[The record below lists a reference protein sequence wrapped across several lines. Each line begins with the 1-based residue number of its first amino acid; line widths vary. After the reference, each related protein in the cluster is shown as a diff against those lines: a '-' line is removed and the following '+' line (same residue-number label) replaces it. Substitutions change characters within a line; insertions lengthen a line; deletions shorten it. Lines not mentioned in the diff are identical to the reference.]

1 MKFFKVILLSFLLI
15 IFLISVVNI
24 NTIKSDSQ
32 NNVDYLR
39 LHIRANSN
47 DDVDQKV
54 KYKVKNALLQ
64 LITKDVSEIDNKND
78 LAKYFEKNKVTLERY
93 VNNILAENSFNYTSD
108 IVVQNE
114 YFPTRTYNGVT
125 LESGFYDAIIIKL
138 GKAEGN
144 NWWCVAYPPLCFMYE
159 SSDFGNITYKSKLM
173 EIIDK
178 FFKR

>member
-78 LAKYFEKNKVTLERY
+78 LANYFEKNKVTLERY